1 MISSITADLSASL
14 ANKAMPTASTPG
26 PLGAAADFASHLAN
40 AVQAGEKAAL
50 AGVNGTMPLNQ
61 VVQQVLE
68 AERSLTTMVS
78 VRDKIV
84 SGLLELTRMQV

>member
-1 MISSITADLSASL
+1 MIPLISSSVDA
-14 ANKAMPTASTPG
+14 PTAIKLQQS
-26 PLGAAADFASHLAN
+26 AAASSPLEAATDFATHLAN

-68 AERSLTTMVS
+68 AERSLTTLVS

>member
-1 MISSITADLSASL
+1 MISLISSSVDAQAAIKLQQSS
-14 ANKAMPTASTPG
+14 STSSPME
-26 PLGAAADFASHLAN
+26 AATNFAAHLAN
-40 AVQAGEKAAL
+40 AVQAGERAAS

-84 SGLLELTRMQV
+84 SGLLEITRMQV